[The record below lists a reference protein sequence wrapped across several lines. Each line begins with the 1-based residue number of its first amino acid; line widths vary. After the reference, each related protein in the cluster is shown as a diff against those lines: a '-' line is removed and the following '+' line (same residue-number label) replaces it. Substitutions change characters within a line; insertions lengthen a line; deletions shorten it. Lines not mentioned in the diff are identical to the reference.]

1 MAELLLRDG
10 DYVPDGQGGLR
21 RAEGAD
27 GLLQRVLFQLSAR
40 RGSFPFLPELGSRLY
55 QLGREKPSAREKPGA
70 RAALARQY
78 AAEALAEESELE
90 ITGVEV
96 EELEGDR
103 LRVHVRLD
111 WNGEALSTS
120 VTV

>member
-1 MAELLLRDG
+1 MCRTDRAG
-10 DYVPDGQGGLR
+10 SGGPKGR
-21 RAEGAD
+21 T
-27 GLLQRVLFQLSAR
+27 
-40 RGSFPFLPELGSRLY
+40 GSCSGCCSSSPPGGRLY
-55 QLGREKPSAREKPGA
+55 RLTQEKPGA
-70 RAALARQY
+70 RTALARQY

>member
-1 MAELLLRDG
+1 MELQIQNG
-10 DYVPDGQGGLR
+10 DYVPDGLGGFR
-21 RAEGAD
+21 RLTGGEA
-27 GLLQRVLFQLSAR
+27 LLQRVLFRLVPR
-40 RGSFPFLPELGSRLY
+40 RGAFPFMPELGSRLY
-55 QLGREKPSAREKPGA
+55 RLTQEKPGA

>member
-1 MAELLLRDG
+1 MCRTDRAG
-10 DYVPDGQGGLR
+10 SGGLKGR
-21 RAEGAD
+21 TGSCSGCCSSSPPGGGA
-27 GLLQRVLFQLSAR
+27 S
-40 RGSFPFLPELGSRLY
+40 
-55 QLGREKPSAREKPGA
+55 PSCPSWAAQEKPGA

>member
-21 RAEGAD
+21 RADGTD
-27 GLLQRVLFQLSAR
+27 GLVQRVLFQLSAR
-40 RGSFPFLPELGSRLY
+40 RGSCPFRPELGSRLY
-55 QLGREKPSAREKPGA
+55 RLTQETPGA